1 MAEFTVTSN
10 QVRAKEGEL
19 QNLNS
24 SYKQKIDS
32 LEQIVKGLDGMWEG
46 DAHDAFK
53 SSFAKDAAFEKDKV
67 NLWNF
72 YNAIE
77 KYCQTLLEI
86 AQNYEKAEAKNVQ
99 TASGK

>member
-46 DAHDAFK
+46 DAHDAFH
-53 SSFAKDAAFEKDKV
+53 SAFERDKV

>member
-46 DAHDAFK
+46 DAREAFH
-53 SSFAKDAAFEKDKV
+53 AAFTSDS
-67 NLWNF
+67 NQMNNF
-72 YNAIE
+72 ATAIE
-77 KYCQTLLEI
+77 NYCIALENMATRY
-86 AQNYEKAEAKNVQ
+86 AQAENQ
-99 TASGK
+99 NMDTAVTRTYK

>member
-10 QVRAKEGEL
+10 QVKAKQGEL
-19 QNLNS
+19 QTLNN
-24 SYKQKIDS
+24 SYKSKIDE
-32 LEQIVKGLDGMWEG
+32 LEQIVKGLDSMWEG
-46 DAHDAFK
+46 DAHDAFH
-53 SSFAKDAAFEKDKV
+53 AAFEKDKV

-77 KYCQTLLEI
+77 KYCQTLLVI
-86 AQNYEKAEAKNVQ
+86 AQNYEKAEEQNVQ

>member
-46 DAHDAFK
+46 DAHDAFH
-53 SSFAKDAAFEKDKV
+53 AAFEKAKV

>member
-46 DAHDAFK
+46 DAHDAFH
-53 SSFAKDAAFEKDKV
+53 AAFEKDKV
-67 NLWNF
+67 HLWNF

>member
-46 DAHDAFK
+46 DAHDAFH
-53 SSFAKDAAFEKDKV
+53 AAFEKDKV

>member
-1 MAEFTVTSN
+1 MAELTVTSN

-46 DAHDAFK
+46 DAHDAFH
-53 SSFAKDAAFEKDKV
+53 AAFEKDKV

>member
-46 DAHDAFK
+46 DAHDAFH
-53 SSFAKDAAFEKDKV
+53 AAFEKDKV

-72 YNAIE
+72 YN
-77 KYCQTLLEI
+77 YLYQSFLLLLFL
-86 AQNYEKAEAKNVQ
+86 
-99 TASGK
+99 

>member
-10 QVRAKEGEL
+10 QVRAKEGEI

-46 DAHDAFK
+46 DAHDAFH
-53 SSFAKDAAFEKDKV
+53 AAFEKDKV

>member
-46 DAHDAFK
+46 DAHDAFH
-53 SSFAKDAAFEKDKV
+53 AAFEKDKV

-86 AQNYEKAEAKNVQ
+86 AQNYERAEAQNVQ

>member
-32 LEQIVKGLDGMWEG
+32 LEQIVKGLDVMWEG
-46 DAHDAFK
+46 DAHDAFH
-53 SSFAKDAAFEKDKV
+53 AAFEKDKV

>member
-46 DAHDAFK
+46 DAHD
-53 SSFAKDAAFEKDKV
+53 D
-67 NLWNF
+67 
-72 YNAIE
+72 
-77 KYCQTLLEI
+77 
-86 AQNYEKAEAKNVQ
+86 VQ

>member
-46 DAHDAFK
+46 DAHDAFHEK
-53 SSFAKDAAFEKDKV
+53 IEKDKV

>member
-46 DAHDAFK
+46 DAHDAFH
-53 SSFAKDAAFEKDKV
+53 AAFEKDKV

-86 AQNYEKAEAKNVQ
+86 AQNYEKAEAKNDQ

>member
-46 DAHDAFK
+46 DAHDAFH
-53 SSFAKDAAFEKDKV
+53 AAFEKDKV

-77 KYCQTLLEI
+77 KYCATLLEI

>member
-46 DAHDAFK
+46 DAHDAFH
-53 SSFAKDAAFEKDKV
+53 AAFEKDKV
-67 NLWNF
+67 NLWNS